1 MSSPQPQIYCPNLN
15 CSAPLNDFG
24 RAVCANCQTSLIHR
38 YLWAVAE
45 PTTEEIPTGT
55 LVAGRYYVQSP
66 QIWLDTQPGLLPDFP
81 TAELPDPLLPYLYL
95 YPYRLHVPEIYGV
108 CPSGDIETPSGIFFL
123 ENIPLDREGNLY
135 PSIGQ
140 AWSQATAVR
149 QVYWLWQILQLWM
162 PLLEQGVASS
172 LLATEN
178 IRVEGWRVRLC
189 QLFQDQEI
197 LQAEEPTATAEI
209 AALTLADLANLWLT
223 WLDRAKSTIAQ
234 RLQDICQQMQIEGV
248 DIREITAKLNRLLL
262 EQAAQL
268 PLRLQ
273 ILGMTDTGPQH
284 QHNEDT
290 CYPLLSDKPL
300 TNEPPPAIEETIAD
314 ISPESPAI
322 VPGLAIVCDG
332 IGGHE
337 GGEVASQLAVQSLK
351 VQIQALLHEMATQAE
366 LVTPD
371 VIGEQLEAIVRIV
384 NNLIAA
390 QNDAQGRES
399 RRRMGTTLVMALQ
412 LPQKVTLPKGR
423 TSPNSHELYLVQV
436 GDSRAYW
443 LTQRHCRVLTVD
455 DDVAAREV
463 RTGRM
468 LYREGLQRPD
478 AGALTQALGT
488 RDSEFLHPTVQ
499 RFVIEEDGILLLCS
513 DGLSD
518 NGWVETSWAEVT
530 EAVLKGKKSLEVALQ
545 DWINLANQKNGHD
558 NVSVVLCHCHVSS
571 PLPEISLLD
580 PPKQD
585 PVAQSAS
592 ATSLVP
598 TATIV
603 DRPPRSRVRSLV
615 KLLAAS
621 LVAFGVAG
629 GLGLAIWS
637 QADPPG
643 FQQFQERML
652 KLGQQDGNEL

>member
-1 MSSPQPQIYCPNLN
+1 MSASQPQIYCPNLN

-24 RAVCANCQTSLIHR
+24 CSICANCQTPLIHR
-38 YLWAVAE
+38 YLWAVAV
-45 PTTEEIPTGT
+45 PPATQPAVGT
-55 LVAGRYYVQSP
+55 LVAGRYYVQSA
-66 QIWLDTQPGLLPDFP
+66 QTWLDTQPGLLPDFP
-81 TAELPDPLLPYLYL
+81 TAELPDELLPYLYL
-95 YPYRLHVPEIYGV
+95 YPYRLHVPEVYGI
-108 CPSGDIETPSGIFFL
+108 CPTGEAELFSGVFFL
-123 ENIPLDREGNLY
+123 ENAAFDREGNLY

-178 IRVEGWRVRLC
+178 MRVEGWRVRLC
-189 QLFQDQEI
+189 QLFQDHEI
-197 LQAEEPTATAEI
+197 LQPEASAESSEI

-223 WLDRAKSTIAQ
+223 WLERAKPTIAQ
-234 RLQDICQQMQIEGV
+234 RLQEICLQMQTEGV
-248 DIREITAKLNRLLL
+248 DIREISAKLNRLLL

-273 ILGMTDTGPQH
+273 ILGVTDTGPQH

-290 CYPLLSDKPL
+290 CYPLASDKPA
-300 TNEPPPAIEETIAD
+300 TSEPPPTADETIAD
-314 ISPESPAI
+314 LTPEPPAI

-351 VQIQALLHEMATQAE
+351 VQIQALLNEMATQTE

-371 VIGEQLEAIVRIV
+371 VIAEQLEAIVRIV

-443 LTQRHCRVLTVD
+443 LTQRHCRLLTVD

-518 NGWVETSWAEVT
+518 NGWVEAAWAEVT
-530 EAVLKGKKSLEVALQ
+530 EPVLKGKKSLEAAAQ
-545 DWINLANQKNGHD
+545 DWIELANRNNGHD
-558 NVSVVLCHCHVSS
+558 NVSVVLCHCHVST
-571 PLPEISLLD
+571 PLPEISLID
-580 PPKQD
+580 APKLEPQ
-585 PVAQSAS
+585 PEA
-592 ATSLVP
+592 
-598 TATIV
+598 
-603 DRPPRSRVRSLV
+603 
-615 KLLAAS
+615 
-621 LVAFGVAG
+621 
-629 GLGLAIWS
+629 
-637 QADPPG
+637 
-643 FQQFQERML
+643 
-652 KLGQQDGNEL
+652 

>member
-1 MSSPQPQIYCPNLN
+1 MSSSQPQIYCPNLN

-24 RAVCANCQTSLIHR
+24 HSSCANCQTPLIHR
-38 YLWAVAE
+38 YLWAVTATTAAP
-45 PTTEEIPTGT
+45 PTVGT
-55 LVAGRYYVQSP
+55 LIAGRYYVQSP

-81 TAELPDPLLPYLYL
+81 TAELPDELLPYLYL
-95 YPYRLHVPEIYGV
+95 YPYRLHVPEVYGI
-108 CPSGDIETPSGIFFL
+108 CPSSEAETETASATFFL
-123 ENIPLDREGNLY
+123 ENVPLDREGNLS
-135 PSIGQ
+135 PSIVQ

-149 QVYWLWQILQLWM
+149 QVYWLWQILHLWM

-189 QLFQDQEI
+189 QLFQDHEI
-197 LQAEEPTATAEI
+197 LQPEAMTETSDI

-223 WLDRAKSTIAQ
+223 WLSRAKPAIAQ
-234 RLQDICQQMQIEGV
+234 RLQEICQQMQTEEI

-290 CYPLLSDKPL
+290 CYPLLSEKPVA
-300 TNEPPPAIEETIAD
+300 NAAPPVAEETIAD
-314 ISPESPAI
+314 LSPEPPAI

-351 VQIQALLHEMATQAE
+351 VQVQALLNEMATQTE

-371 VIGEQLEAIVRIV
+371 VIAEQLEAIVRIV

-390 QNDAQGRES
+390 QNDIQGRES

-423 TSPNSHELYLVQV
+423 AAPNSHELYLVQV

-443 LTQRHCRVLTVD
+443 LTQRHCRLLTVD

-518 NGWVETSWAEVT
+518 NGRVEAAWAEVT
-530 EAVLKGKKSLEVALQ
+530 EPVLKGKKSLEAAAQ
-545 DWINLANQKNGHD
+545 DWIELANRDNGHD
-558 NVSVVLCHCHVSS
+558 NVSVVLCHCHVST
-571 PLPEISLLD
+571 PLPEISLID
-580 PPKQD
+580 APKLEPQ
-585 PVAQSAS
+585 PETPEI
-592 ATSLVP
+592 ATTSND
-598 TATIV
+598 
-603 DRPPRSRVRSLV
+603 DRPATKARSLV
-615 KLLAAS
+615 TILL
-621 LVAFGVAG
+621 LCFVGLLIGGGV
-629 GLGLAIWS
+629 GLAIWS
-637 QADPPG
+637 QINPEG
-643 FQQFQERML
+643 FNQFRNQIEQ
-652 KLGQQDGNEL
+652 LGQRDEL

>member
-1 MSSPQPQIYCPNLN
+1 MSSPPPQIYCPNLN

-24 RAVCANCQTSLIHR
+24 RSVCTNCQTPLIHR
-38 YLWAVAE
+38 YVWAVAGTVAQ
-45 PTTEEIPTGT
+45 PAVGT
-55 LVAGRYYVQSP
+55 LVAGRYYVKSP

-81 TAELPDPLLPYLYL
+81 TADLPDEVLPYLYL
-95 YPYRLHVPEIYGV
+95 YPYRLHVPEAYGV
-108 CPSGDIETPSGIFFL
+108 CPSEAADQPSGIFFL
-123 ENIPLDREGNLY
+123 ENVPLDREGSLY

-197 LQAEEPTATAEI
+197 LQPETTPEVPEDSDI
-209 AALTLADLANLWLT
+209 SALALADLANLWLT
-223 WLDRAKSTIAQ
+223 WLNRAKPAIAQ
-234 RLQDICQQMQIEGV
+234 RLQEICHQMQTDGV
-248 DIREITAKLNRLLL
+248 DIREIASKLNRLLL

-273 ILGMTDTGPQH
+273 ILGITDTGPQH

-290 CYPLLSDKPL
+290 CYPLLTDK
-300 TNEPPPAIEETIAD
+300 TASSEPPSAEEIMAD
-314 ISPESPAI
+314 LSPESPAI

-351 VQIQALLHEMATQAE
+351 VQVQALLHEMATQTE

-371 VIGEQLEAIVRIV
+371 VIVEQLEATVRIV

-443 LTQRHCRVLTVD
+443 LTQRYCRLLTVD

-468 LYREGLQRPD
+468 LYREGLQRSD

-499 RFVIEEDGILLLCS
+499 RFVLEEDGILLLCS

-530 EAVLKGKKSLEVALQ
+530 EAVLKGKKSLEAAAQ
-545 DWINLANQKNGHD
+545 DWIDLANCNNGHD

-571 PLPEISLLD
+571 PLPEISLID
-580 PPKQD
+580 PPKLD
-585 PVAQSAS
+585 AAAPVETDGTVS
-592 ATSLVP
+592 T
-598 TATIV
+598 TATPG
-603 DRPPRSRVRSLV
+603 DRPARSNVRSLV
-615 KLLAAS
+615 TLLTIGFIAV
-621 LVAFGVAG
+621 LVSG
-629 GLGLAIWS
+629 GIGLAIWS
-637 QADPPG
+637 QVNPEG
-643 FQQFQERML
+643 FNQFRNRIE
-652 KLGQQDGNEL
+652 KLGQRDEL